1 MDPKDMPET
10 EISTTKI
17 NPNRNNTDRV
27 QDSTKKIE
35 PSHLK
40 KNEFALI
47 LFGALLL
54 TVIIFF
60 IFFRSSD
67 IRTEAINTK
76 TSDSPFADLEKR
88 VVALEYVLE
97 TLENEGK
104 TSYGSG
110 SGGAM
115 GIGPVKERV
124 ASLET
129 AFSVKFDSML
139 KRMETI
145 EKSISGFKEKS
156 VATFKS
162 KPAAPKSK
170 PAAPAKEEIK
180 KGLFHTIK
188 KGETLYS
195 ISKKYNTDVAT
206 IRKLNKLS
214 ANAPIFQGA
223 KILVR

>member
-1 MDPKDMPET
+1 MESKDMPEAQ
-10 EISTTKI
+10 I
-17 NPNRNNTDRV
+17 NRDKNNTDQV
-27 QDSTKKIE
+27 QDNTKKIE

-54 TVIIFF
+54 TIIIFF

-67 IRTEAINTK
+67 IRTETVQIDPSNPPVT
-76 TSDSPFADLEKR
+76 DLEKR
-88 VVALEYVLE
+88 VAALEYA
-97 TLENEGK
+97 LENLENNDK
-104 TSYGSG
+104 DSNGSS
-110 SGGAM
+110 SGGVN

-129 AFSVKFDSML
+129 AFSVKFNSLL

-145 EKSISGFKEKS
+145 EKSITGIKKKS
-156 VATFKS
+156 VAVSHTKS
-162 KPAAPKSK
+162 SP
-170 PAAPAKEEIK
+170 PAKTKIK
-180 KGLFHTIK
+180 KGLYHTIK

-195 ISKKYNTDVAT
+195 ISKKYNTNVET

-214 ANAPIFQGA
+214 GNAKIFTGDI
-223 KILVR
+223 ILVR

>member
-10 EISTTKI
+10 EIAATKI
-17 NPNRNNTDRV
+17 NPNRNNTEQV
-27 QDSTKKIE
+27 QDRKKKIE

-67 IRTEAINTK
+67 IRTETVKTN

-104 TSYGSG
+104 TSIGSA
-110 SGGAM
+110 SGAAM

-129 AFSVKFDSML
+129 AFSVKFDSIL

-145 EKSISGFKEKS
+145 EKSISGFKKKS
-156 VATFKS
+156 VATV
-162 KPAAPKSK
+162 KSK
-170 PAAPAKEEIK
+170 PAAPAKKEIK

-195 ISKKYNTDVAT
+195 ISKKYNTDVKT

-214 ANAPIFQGA
+214 ANAPIFQGN

>member
-10 EISTTKI
+10 EIAATKI
-17 NPNRNNTDRV
+17 NPDRINTDHV
-27 QDSTKKIE
+27 QDSKKKIE

-67 IRTEAINTK
+67 IRTETVK
-76 TSDSPFADLEKR
+76 TNISGSSVADLEKR

-97 TLENEGK
+97 TLENEGQ
-104 TSYGSG
+104 TSIGSG
-110 SGGAM
+110 SGAAM

-139 KRMETI
+139 KRMEII
-145 EKSISGFKEKS
+145 EKRISGFKKKS
-156 VATFKS
+156 VTTVKS
-162 KPAAPKSK
+162 KPAKS
-170 PAAPAKEEIK
+170 ATPAKQEIK

-195 ISKKYNTDVAT
+195 ISKKYNTDVKT

-214 ANAPIFQGA
+214 VNAPIFQGN

>member
-10 EISTTKI
+10 EIVTTKI
-17 NPNRNNTDRV
+17 NPNRNSTDPV

-67 IRTEAINTK
+67 IKTEPINTK

-104 TSYGSG
+104 TSYGTG
-110 SGGAM
+110 SGGAA

-129 AFSVKFDSML
+129 AFSVKFDSIL
-139 KRMETI
+139 KRMATI
-145 EKSISGFKEKS
+145 EKSISGFKKES
-156 VATFKS
+156 VATLKS

-170 PAAPAKEEIK
+170 PAAPVKEEIK

-206 IRKLNKLS
+206 IRKLNKLP

>member
-10 EISTTKI
+10 EIATTKI
-17 NPNRNNTDRV
+17 NPNRNNTDPV
-27 QDSTKKIE
+27 QDSKKKIE

-67 IRTEAINTK
+67 IRTETVKTNT
-76 TSDSPFADLEKR
+76 SEPPFADLEKR

-104 TSYGSG
+104 TSIDLST
-110 SGGAM
+110 GGAM

-129 AFSVKFDSML
+129 AFSAKFDSIL

-145 EKSISGFKEKS
+145 EKSISGFKKKS
-156 VATFKS
+156 VTTV
-162 KPAAPKSK
+162 KSK
-170 PAAPAKEEIK
+170 PAAPAKEAIQ

-195 ISKKYNTDVAT
+195 ISKKYNTDVET
-206 IRKLNKLS
+206 LRKLNKLS
-214 ANAPIFQGA
+214 ANAPIFKGH